1 MAEIESVN
9 PTMLSRITTQL
20 CDAGLIH
27 REASPGDRRAALVK
41 ATPAG
46 RRMRERIHK
55 ERTAALGMHVEGLDE
70 EQRKAL
76 WAALPV
82 LEALA
87 ERLPGPHGSRGQQ
100 AQQQQAQHEQQ
111 GRQQGQHAQQ
121 DGRL

>member
-1 MAEIESVN
+1 
-9 PTMLSRITTQL
+9 
-20 CDAGLIH
+20 
-27 REASPGDRRAALVK
+27 
-41 ATPAG
+41 
-46 RRMRERIHK
+46 MRERIHK
-55 ERTAALGMHVEGLDE
+55 ERTAALGMHVEALDE
-70 EQRKAL
+70 EQREAL